1 LLAGDEK
8 AVVTR
13 RLKYKRKVVK
23 KKKNEDEKCFLLGP
37 ELNWK
42 HLFVKD

>member
-23 KKKNEDEKCFLLGP
+23 KIIKKMRMRNVSYSVLS
-37 ELNWK
+37 
-42 HLFVKD
+42 

>member
-1 LLAGDEK
+1 VGDEK

-23 KKKNEDEKCFLLGP
+23 KIIKKMRMRNVSYSVLS
-37 ELNWK
+37 
-42 HLFVKD
+42 

>member
-23 KKKNEDEKCFLLGP
+23 KIIKKMRMRNVSYSVLR
-37 ELNWK
+37 
-42 HLFVKD
+42 